1 MTVSDLINHKAG
13 FYYSTT
19 KTNCLNELIASKNL
33 ATSVDTN
40 EMIDRLSELPL
51 IQNPGEKFYY
61 GLNTT
66 ILGFVLERATGKT
79 LRQLLKDR
87 ILDPFGIEG
96 LDYVKND
103 SIKLLPVF
111 SGVDKSVRPANQ
123 GELDIFG
130 QDVPNY
136 EPKINCF

>member
-1 MTVSDLINHKAG
+1 MTISDLINHKAG

-19 KTNCLNELIASKNL
+19 KTECLNELIASKNL
-33 ATSVDTN
+33 AASVDSN
-40 EMIDRLSELPL
+40 DMINRLSEVPL

-79 LRQLLKDR
+79 LRKLLKER
-87 ILDPFGIEG
+87 IIDPFGIEG

-111 SGVDKSVRPANQ
+111 SGVDLS
-123 GELDIFG
+123 LIH
-130 QDVPNY
+130 
-136 EPKINCF
+136 I